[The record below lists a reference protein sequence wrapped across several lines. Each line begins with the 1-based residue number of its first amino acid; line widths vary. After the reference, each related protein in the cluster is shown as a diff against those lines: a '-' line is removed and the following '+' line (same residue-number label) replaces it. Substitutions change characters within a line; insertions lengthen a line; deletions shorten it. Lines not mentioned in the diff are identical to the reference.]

1 MVLFT
6 QFTMPGALLD
16 WIQRLPTNVHY
27 MQVEHAYLWD
37 RHATLKGFWRLLLQ
51 GKDAGEMWKIT
62 SFLHA
67 TSFLAIATLLVRAAW
82 SHMRARSVDCCWSRT
97 TERTWRD
104 RLISATI
111 CCAPLLMPFYFDY
124 DLLLLTVPAVLL
136 AAEELARPLE
146 ERCEASHKWLLRAWL
161 GLYAWMLINP
171 GMASATRVNLN
182 VVLLSAVAVL
192 MIRRA
197 TRRMHEEV
205 ALTGEVTA
213 VTVTIARKAA

>member
-1 MVLFT
+1 
-6 QFTMPGALLD
+6 
-16 WIQRLPTNVHY
+16 
-27 MQVEHAYLWD
+27 
-37 RHATLKGFWRLLLQ
+37 
-51 GKDAGEMWKIT
+51 
-62 SFLHA
+62 
-67 TSFLAIATLLVRAAW
+67 
-82 SHMRARSVDCCWSRT
+82 
-97 TERTWRD
+97 
-104 RLISATI
+104 
-111 CCAPLLMPFYFDY
+111 MPFYFDY

-146 ERCEASHKWLLRAWL
+146 ERCEPSHKWLLRAWL